1 MALIQGDPGRTTLS
15 FAVEETGWAFTLSRS
30 VASWCEVAA
39 VVSARSVFDLHVRVL
54 ATPDAFPA
62 EIVLDVARSRV
73 TVFGALHLGPA
84 RITAVRVWGDG
95 ARTTQ
100 ATLHLAAGPR
110 LIMAAGVHVAHREVQ
125 PFVSYTLLPRAAPLW
140 SLSFVCSAGGP
151 RLAVGGT
158 W

>member
-30 VASWCEVAA
+30 IASWCEVTA
-39 VVSARSVFDLHVRVL
+39 VVSARSPFDLHLRAL
-54 ATPDAFPA
+54 AVPDAFPV
-62 EIVLDVARSRV
+62 EIVLDVARDRV
-73 TVFGALHLGPA
+73 GVFGALHIGPA
-84 RITAVRVWGDG
+84 RLTGDRVWGEG
-95 ARTTQ
+95 ARTR
-100 ATLHLAAGPR
+100 ATLHLAAGPC
-110 LIMAAGVHVAHREVQ
+110 LVMSAGVNVAHHEVQ
-125 PFVSYTLLPRAAPLW
+125 PFVSYTVLPKGTPLW